1 MTLCLVRRVGIVVF
15 LSLISIPLH
24 ELGHYI
30 VYSSANIPVRITF
43 QSVRPITPI
52 SGPMATLGLAGGP
65 AFSLVAAVGCLLIA
79 KQRAGFFWIT
89 AAFTNATLRLFP
101 CTMDLLHAIQGRMA
115 FSDEG
120 EIAIMLTQS
129 SFARFLVVL
138 CFFAAAATL
147 SVLAARRY
155 RFHKYTSLKAFGI
168 YLLSL
173 GTGICVLIVD
183 ELLH

>member
-1 MTLCLVRRVGIVVF
+1 MFYLARRLGIVVF

-30 VYSSANIPVRITF
+30 VYKSANIPAHITF
-43 QSVRPITPI
+43 QSVRPIVSITGPI
-52 SGPMATLGLAGGP
+52 AMLGLAGGP
-65 AFSLVAAVGCLLIA
+65 AFSLIAAIACLLIA
-79 KQRAGFFWIT
+79 KQRPGFFWIT

-101 CTMDLLHAIQGRMA
+101 CAMDLLHAIQGKMP

-120 EIAIMLTQS
+120 EIAMMLTQS

-138 CFFAAAATL
+138 CFFAAAAILTI
-147 SVLAARRY
+147 LAARSY
-155 RFHKYTSLKAFGI
+155 RFHRYTSVKAFGI
-168 YLLSL
+168 YLVSL
-173 GTGICVLIVD
+173 ATGICILIVD

>member
-1 MTLCLVRRVGIVVF
+1 MLCFARRLGIIVF
-15 LSLISIPLH
+15 LSLTSIPVH

-30 VYSSANIPVRITF
+30 VYKFAHVPVHITF
-43 QSVRPITPI
+43 QSVRPIMPI
-52 SGPMATLGLAGGP
+52 SGPIATLGLAGGP
-65 AFSLVAAVGCLLIA
+65 AFSLIAAIACLLIA
-79 KQRAGFFWIT
+79 TRRAGFFWIT

-101 CTMDLLHAIQGRMA
+101 CSMDLLHALQRKVP

-120 EIAIMLTQS
+120 EIAMALTQS
-129 SFARFLVVL
+129 PFVRFFVVL

-147 SVLAARRY
+147 TVLAVRRY
-155 RFHKYTSLKAFGI
+155 QFHKYRSLKAFGI

>member
-1 MTLCLVRRVGIVVF
+1 MTLCFARRLGIVVF

-24 ELGHYI
+24 ELGHYV
-30 VYSSANIPVRITF
+30 VYKFAQIPVHITF
-43 QSVRPITPI
+43 QSVRPITSI
-52 SGPMATLGLAGGP
+52 SGPTAMLGLAGGP
-65 AFSLVAAVGCLLIA
+65 AFSLIAAVACLVIPT
-79 KQRAGFFWIT
+79 QRDRFFWIT

-101 CTMDLLHAIQGRMA
+101 CTMDMLHGIQGKMP

-120 EIAIMLTQS
+120 EIAIMLTHS

-138 CFFAAAATL
+138 CFFATAATL
-147 SVLAARRY
+147 TVLAARRY